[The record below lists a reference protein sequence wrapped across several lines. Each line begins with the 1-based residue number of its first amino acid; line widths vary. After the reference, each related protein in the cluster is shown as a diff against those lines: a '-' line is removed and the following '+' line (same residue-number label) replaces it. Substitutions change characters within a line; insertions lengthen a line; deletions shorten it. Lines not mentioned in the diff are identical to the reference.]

1 MMARPSRE
9 TEDTSMPNILIVDD
23 SATDRTLAGKLLER
37 EGDFSITFATN
48 GCEALEQ
55 ICAER
60 PFLAVLD
67 INMPALD
74 GYGVCQELER
84 LGGPFERLPVILLTK
99 LRSRALE
106 ILGGE
111 LGAYL
116 QKPVDRDQLLE
127 AVNTFVP
134 ETHCG

>member
-1 MMARPSRE
+1 M
-9 TEDTSMPNILIVDD
+9 SMLKVLVADD
-23 SATDRTLAGKLLER
+23 SRTIRTQLKQILSEAGFEVVTACDGR
-37 EGDFSITFATN
+37 
-48 GCEALEQ
+48 EALEQ

-67 INMPALD
+67 VNMPALD
-74 GYGVCQELER
+74 GYGVCQELTR
-84 LGGPFERLPVILLTK
+84 MGGTMDQLPVIFLTT

-116 QKPVDRDQLLE
+116 QKPVDPDQLLE
-127 AVNTFVP
+127 AINAFVP
-134 ETHCG
+134 ERLQG

>member
-1 MMARPSRE
+1 M
-9 TEDTSMPNILIVDD
+9 SMLKVLVADD
-23 SATDRTLAGKLLER
+23 SRTIRTQLKQILSQAGYEVLSAND
-37 EGDFSITFATN
+37 G
-48 GCEALEQ
+48 GEAVEQ

-67 INMPALD
+67 INMPVLD
-74 GYGVCQELER
+74 GYGVCQELKR
-84 LGGPFERLPVILLTK
+84 KGDPFDRLPVIFLTT

-106 ILGGE
+106 MLGGE

-116 QKPVDRDQLLE
+116 QKPVDPDELIE

-134 ETHCG
+134 ERLYD